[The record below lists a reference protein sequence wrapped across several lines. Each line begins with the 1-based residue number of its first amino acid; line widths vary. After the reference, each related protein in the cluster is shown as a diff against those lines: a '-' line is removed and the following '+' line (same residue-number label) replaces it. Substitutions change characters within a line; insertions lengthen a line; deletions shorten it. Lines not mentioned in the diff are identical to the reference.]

1 MNWKKKDFTI
11 KMYSGKSDFDWFFG
25 NLFFQSPNQNLSL
38 CDIENPVQEAAIELG
53 KMDGMLLE
61 SSCFKSGVFFKDSA
75 GKLYNSSLIANEI
88 GELEYFNVNSEYR
101 PVSLLKE
108 IHCVLCSSR
117 DYKTPK
123 LALFNDKGAQIWEID
138 GQGIK
143 GIVANELLLLRSIH
157 NYRNTGIEAR
167 EIESGNL
174 AWSVEAENWPFPNFE
189 ISGILVS
196 EDYVYI
202 TSTKAAAIAA
212 LDLSTG
218 QLLQSWHNLPTGTTL
233 GPQQS
238 TVLPNPAHSVLHEE
252 AGKILGLT
260 GYYYWEID
268 LQTGALQAQD
278 CTSGFKSRRLR
289 AMTPPVCQGDHLY
302 FSSDEVFEKPDG
314 TLGHDIK
321 LAAFNWRTRQIDWE
335 WAFDHPGEGLYQIG
349 MPKVHGDYLAA
360 ADTGGQLHLFKKTS

>member
-1 MNWKKKDFTI
+1 MDYKLVHQEIIEGKPKEVDFFDSILAFPSSDQLI
-11 KMYSGKSDFDWFFG
+11 KFYSLK
-25 NLFFQSPNQNLSL
+25 NLETPKGSFLSN
-38 CDIENPVQEAAIELG
+38 D
-53 KMDGMLLE
+53 KY
-61 SSCFKSGVFFKDSA
+61 SSCFFVENFLVVRENHSIALMKPDGTVSRVKRKLAASHLHCGRMIFVKVKDDATISLGAILCDNPEVILWKTNTRIGQFRICKGETLFATGYLKKNLVFCVDV
-75 GKLYNSSLIANEI
+75 NT
-88 GELEYFNVNSEYR
+88 GELIWQIN
-101 PVSLLKE
+101 LKQT
-108 IHCVLCSSR
+108 LS
-117 DYKTPK
+117 
-123 LALFNDKGAQIWEID
+123 
-138 GQGIK
+138 
-143 GIVANELLLLRSIH
+143 
-157 NYRNTGIEAR
+157 NTGISYSEC
-167 EIESGNL
+167 
-174 AWSVEAENWPFPNFE
+174 
-189 ISGILVS
+189 SGICGVYRKKLVL
-196 EDYVYI
+196 
-202 TSTKAAAIAA
+202 STKGIDGIIC
-212 LDLSTG
+212 LDPLNGEIIET
-218 QLLQSWHNLPTGTTL
+218 WHELPTGTTL

-238 TVLPNPAHSVLHEE
+238 RVLPNPAHSVLHEE